1 MKNTNQSIIE
11 PFIFLPIFFL
21 DEKIIMFG
29 KVGDQ
34 GPRGQR
40 PHTVIVS
47 VTVLF
52 KPLEIPQNII
62 LHLYKTILILLGKI

>member
-1 MKNTNQSIIE
+1 ME

-21 DEKIIMFG
+21 DEKFIMFG
-29 KVGDQ
+29 KVADQ

-40 PHTVIVS
+40 PHIVIVA
-47 VTVLF
+47 VTVLL

-62 LHLYKTILILLGKI
+62 LHLYKNILILLGKI

>member
-1 MKNTNQSIIE
+1 MKNTNQSIME

-62 LHLYKTILILLGKI
+62 LHLYKTILILIGKI

>member
-1 MKNTNQSIIE
+1 MKNTNQSVME

-21 DEKIIMFG
+21 DEKFIMFG
-29 KVGDQ
+29 KVADR

-40 PHTVIVS
+40 PHTVIVA